1 MKTLPFFMCVESR
14 NSMCFREIRVRLGG
28 ARLHAVLLAAVA
40 VSLFTTFGSRPV
52 HASSDSGASISDE
65 LEARDPLRSLKQ
77 RLRSLGD
84 PPRRS
89 AIFSFHETFRDTLV
103 RDPERFSSR
112 ESWDASFPA
121 AHWDTA
127 FVAMTNDDGTLAWKV
142 SREAVAL
149 NEMFDV
155 TGDAEYLER
164 AWDFAVRAMQLRDDQ
179 TGLED
184 FSGEARPAWS
194 STRYGSGRRT
204 SFLVHSGLILQPI
217 LETLAYLEGVLV
229 PVVSSGATVQ
239 AGSSPGDAE
248 RRPVLAAATPDARRE
263 LLEKCLDTLRSY
275 DDMFVSGPLE
285 NEGHYVHPVAAAH
298 ETRKAQPYN
307 RVLVVAWD
315 LWLAGKLSGDSS
327 LVERSAQLSR
337 FFQRRVQR
345 QGEGALAWA
354 YEPSYPDPV
363 PRDQMLNCD
372 DVSHAYYT
380 IEPVVKL
387 ARAGVVF
394 DEEDLGGFAK
404 TVTQG
409 FYDAEFESFYTSICG
424 RKGFFNAAIGNLP
437 GWLCLA
443 ETDPEVHAVLEPFLR
458 RFVEKPSPLH
468 LAYLVRYVRQP
479 E

>member
-1 MKTLPFFMCVESR
+1 MNRLSLFPDADSE
-14 NSMCFREIRVRLGG
+14 NSPCSGAIM
-28 ARLHAVLLAAVA
+28 ARLRRVFGTPFSRTAVV
-40 VSLFTTFGSRPV
+40 VGLFTFVGCVP
-52 HASSDSGASISDE
+52 AQADSDSGASIAEE

-77 RLRSLGD
+77 RLRGLGD

-89 AIFSFHETFRDTLV
+89 AIFSFHETFRDTLI
-103 RDPERFSSR
+103 RDPERFSTR
-112 ESWDASFPA
+112 EFWDASFPA

-127 FVAMTNDDGTLAWKV
+127 FVGMTNDDGTLAWKV

-149 NEMFDV
+149 NEMFDI

-164 AWDFAVRAMQLRDDQ
+164 AWEFAVRAMELRDDR

-184 FSGEARPAWS
+184 FSGKARPAWS

-229 PVVSSGATVQ
+229 PVAWNGIPSDMD
-239 AGSSPGDAE
+239 AGSATGE
-248 RRPVLAAATPDARRE
+248 QRPMLSVATPEARKE
-263 LLEKCLDTLRSY
+263 LLEKCLETLRSY
-275 DDMFVSGPLE
+275 DDIYVTGPLE
-285 NEGHYVHPVAAAH
+285 DEGHYVHPVAAAH
-298 ETRKAQPYN
+298 QTRKAQPYN

-337 FFQRRVQR
+337 FFQRRVQP

-363 PRDQMLNCD
+363 PRDEVLNCD

-387 ARAGVVF
+387 ARAGIVF
-394 DEEDLGGFAK
+394 DEEDLRGFAK
-404 TVTQG
+404 TVTHG
-409 FYDAEFESFYTSICG
+409 FYDAEFQSFYTSICG
-424 RKGFFNAAIGNLP
+424 RTGFFKAALGNLP

-443 ETDPEVHAVLEPFLR
+443 EMDPEVHAVLEPFLR
-458 RFVEKPSPLH
+458 RFVEQPSPLH
-468 LAYLVRYVRQP
+468 MAYLVRYARQP